1 MASTPSVRAGGRAG
15 AALQGSE
22 RCADR
27 RDPGG
32 DTFTNDRKAI
42 KYAGCPS
49 VLTSGREGRPEGR
62 VDVEGEP
69 EEERDDRHE
78 DDELR
83 YGPASDQ
90 VEQVRGVEEI
100 LD

>member
-1 MASTPSVRAGGRAG
+1 M
-15 AALQGSE
+15 
-22 RCADR
+22 C
-27 RDPGG
+27 
-32 DTFTNDRKAI
+32 NDQKAI
-42 KYAGCPS
+42 KYAGWPS
-49 VLTSGREGRPEGR
+49 VLTSGGEGRPECR

-90 VEQVRGVEEI
+90 VQQVRGVEEV
-100 LD
+100 LDWLDRHVRQASHLKGGV

>member
-1 MASTPSVRAGGRAG
+1 M
-15 AALQGSE
+15 
-22 RCADR
+22 
-27 RDPGG
+27 
-32 DTFTNDRKAI
+32 
-42 KYAGCPS
+42 
-49 VLTSGREGRPEGR
+49 LTSGRKGRPERR